1 MSKTSEL
8 SAIINEMIECGNGL
22 VKAATALKDFYS
34 SAEETKAGQKAMNEK
49 QPLQTKDIG
58 KEVSS
63 TPPTEDVKTYSKEDV
78 RALLA
83 QKANELDGKFKTV
96 VKELVKKYSNGGTLK
111 DIAPE
116 NYAALV
122 VELEVATNG

>member
-8 SAIINEMIECGNGL
+8 SAVIDEMIECGNGL

-34 SAEETKAGQKAMNEK
+34 STEETKTEPKTMNEK
-49 QPLQTKDIG
+49 QPLPTKDTA
-58 KEVSS
+58 KEVTS
-63 TPPTEDVKTYSKEDV
+63 TPPAEDVKTYSKEDV

-83 QKANELDGKFKTV
+83 QKANESDGKFKTV

-122 VELEVATNG
+122 TELEVATNG